1 VEVSVTH
8 PAAGSQRAGEIFRQ
22 LYRKCSTDAVADNAA
37 AVGYYFLFS
46 LFPFLLFVVTL
57 CAYLPL
63 AAPVGEFLDRARPI
77 VPAQAMALVEEH
89 LEALISRQRPQLL
102 TLGLLLSFWSASRAV
117 DAVRRVLNLA
127 HGVEESRSR
136 LKTELLSWGLTVAGV
151 LLATVAASALIAGS
165 GLGLRIAGALGI
177 RSAFLSVMPWLR
189 WPTLAAIFAIT
200 AGLAYWFLPDVKV
213 HFRYVVPGAA
223 IGAMTWAL
231 ATWGFGHYA
240 TGFGDYD
247 VTYGSL
253 GGVMILLTWLFLSAF
268 IILASGELNAMVG
281 ARAQI
286 STGRLSSRR
295 SSEIVQGR

>member
-1 VEVSVTH
+1 VTQ
-8 PAAGSQRAGEIFRQ
+8 PAGRSPRAGGIFRQ

-37 AVGYYFLFS
+37 AVGYYLLFS
-46 LFPFLLFVVTL
+46 LFPLLLFVVTL

-63 AAPVGEFLDRARPI
+63 ATPVGEFLDRARPI
-77 VPAQAMALVEEH
+77 VPAQAMALFEEQ
-89 LEALISRQRPQLL
+89 LKGLISRQRPQLL

-127 HGVEESRSR
+127 HGVHESRSR

-151 LLATVAASALIAGS
+151 LLATAAASALLAGS
-165 GLGLRIAGALGI
+165 GLGLRIAATLGI

-189 WPTLAAIFAIT
+189 WPALGAIFMVT

-213 HFRYVVPGAA
+213 HFRFVAPGAA
-223 IGAMTWAL
+223 LGALTWAL
-231 ATWGFGHYA
+231 ATWGFGQYA
-240 TGFGDYD
+240 AGFGDYD

-268 IILASGELNAMVG
+268 VILVGGELNAVVE
-281 ARAQI
+281 
-286 STGRLSSRR
+286 R
-295 SSEIVQGR
+295 SHSASNP

>member
-1 VEVSVTH
+1 VTNA
-8 PAAGSQRAGEIFRQ
+8 AAGSPRAGGIFRQ
-22 LYRKCSTDAVADNAA
+22 LYRKCLADAVADNAA

-46 LFPFLLFVVTL
+46 LFPFLLFVVTV

-63 AAPVGEFLDRARPI
+63 ATPVEDFLDRARPL
-77 VPAQAMALVEEH
+77 VPAQAMALVEEY
-89 LEALISRQRPQLL
+89 LAGLISRQRPQLL

-127 HGVEESRSR
+127 HGVQESRSG
-136 LKTELLSWGLTVAGV
+136 LKTELLAWGLTVAGV
-151 LLATVAASALIAGS
+151 LLATLAASAVIAGS
-165 GLGLRIAGALGI
+165 GLGLRIAGMLGI

-189 WPTLAAIFAIT
+189 WPALGVIFSVT

-213 HFRYVVPGAA
+213 RFRFVAPGAA
-223 IGAMTWAL
+223 IGALTWAL

-240 TGFGDYD
+240 AGFGDYD

-268 IILASGELNAMVG
+268 IILAGGELNAVVEQSPS
-281 ARAQI
+281 AVERAI
-286 STGRLSSRR
+286 ANR
-295 SSEIVQGR
+295 